1 MIVIFLAVLL
11 IMNSHVDTPLGRV
24 LVTSSNASQTTTTH
38 KENMEDAFVL
48 LSTETSESMAES
60 MRLVQKA
67 GGSISHVFSTRAFIG
82 KVPKSQ
88 KNELLGKKGI
98 LNITYDAVDLS
109 TVEKHGKVV
118 TMAAEAWNN
127 NFKGHAEQKGL
138 RPQQGS
144 RDPDPITNDARLPKR
159 QQNTTGLE
167 SPLFVPPYGAG
178 FYDISEYMI
187 GNAFYVNP
195 TIAVGVIMPES
206 NGVIDTNREDWTPTE
221 QNNVISEITAA
232 MDWWKNRGPLAHLS
246 FQYEV
251 LTVST
256 RYEPIARSSSD
267 EGLWI
272 SEVMGNIGFSSGDYG
287 NRVYSYANDLRNR
300 YKTDW
305 VTVIFVVDSSNDVD
319 GCFSDGYFA
328 YAYLGGPF
336 MVMTYKN
343 DNYGIANMDAVTAHE
358 MGHLFYAA
366 DEYYV
371 PGYNDPGYPTDRYGY
386 LAVENQNLQGP
397 GRSGSSNVP
406 CIMRGQVSPYTSGSV
421 CQYTKGHIGWRDTD
435 GNGVLDIVD
444 FWPGNTLNAY
454 TPDPTSDT
462 TPTYAGQASSRQC
475 YPNSNPYYT
484 PRNDITVNKIWLV
497 EYWVEDLSGTKIR
510 DKVSTTAIDG
520 AFDSP
525 FEEYTFT
532 VSPDLPGATY
542 KFLTV
547 AWNTEGQGT
556 IVSDQLTISTPQITI
571 TSSPTGSGF
580 VMVDGFPVITPQV
593 FTWTQGSTH
602 TLTANSPVSGGTG
615 VQFVWISWS
624 DSGAQSHT
632 ITTPWSATTYTAIFK
647 KQYMLTTS
655 VSPTGAGSLSVG
667 SGWRDDG
674 TTASVIATLNT
685 GYSFYYWSLDG
696 VNVGTIPSYSILM
709 NSAHGLTA
717 FFRGTSSVSLG
728 LSAGSI
734 ALGASVTLSGTVTPT
749 QPSPGIATGTTVT
762 LSYSLDGATWNTFIT
777 TKTGG
782 GGAYSVA
789 WYPPYPSAYQIK
801 ASWSGDSNYEGSTSS
816 AVSLAVIGTFK
827 RVTLLVSGP
836 DSTTRGSSATFDVL
850 LNNTDSP
857 LTTTLYF
864 EVTGPGGYW
873 YFDAQNITVTASGR
887 GRFQF
892 TWQVPSTASTGQYQ
906 VFVGLIPP
914 KPTAI
919 AQTQII
925 VLQS

>member
-98 LNITYDAVDLS
+98 LNITYDTVDLS

-144 RDPDPITNDARLPKR
+144 RDPDPITNDARFPRR
-159 QQNTTGLE
+159 QQNSTGLE
-167 SPLFVPPYGAG
+167 SLLFVPPYGAG

-232 MDWWKNRGPLAHLS
+232 MDWWKNRGSLAHLS

-272 SEVMGNIGFSSGDYG
+272 SEVMSNIGFSSGDYF

-305 VTVIFVVDSSNDVD
+305 VIVAFVVDSSNDAD

-358 MGHLFYAA
+358 MGHLFYAP
-366 DEYYV
+366 DEYA
-371 PGYNDPGYPTDRYGY
+371 GAWSAQDPSRTWGY
-386 LAVENQNLQGP
+386 LAVQNQNSQVG
-397 GRSGSSNVP
+397 GSSNVP

-462 TPTYAGQASSRQC
+462 TPTYTGQASSRQC

-520 AFDSP
+520 AFDSS

-624 DSGAQSHT
+624 DSEAQSHT

-667 SGWRDDG
+667 SGWRDDAVVVPV
-674 TTASVIATLNT
+674 TATANS

-696 VNVGTIPSYSILM
+696 VNVGINPSYYVLM
-709 NSAHGLTA
+709 SSAHSLTA
-717 FFRGTSSVSLG
+717 FFRSTSSVSLG
-728 LSAGSI
+728 LSAGSMV
-734 ALGASVTLSGTVTPT
+734 LGASVTISGAITPT
-749 QPSPGIATGTTVT
+749 QPSPGIPTGTMVT
-762 LSYSLDGATWNTFIT
+762 LTYSLDGVAWNMFIT
-777 TKTGG
+777 TKTSS
-782 GGAYSVA
+782 GGAYSVP
-789 WYPPYPSAYQIK
+789 WYPPHPSAYQIK

-816 AVSLAVIGTFK
+816 TVSLTVTGTFK

-836 DSTTRGSSATFDVL
+836 ASTTRGSSATFDVL

-873 YFDAQNITVTASGR
+873 YFDAQNITVTTSGR

-892 TWQVPSTASTGQYQ
+892 IWQVPSTASTGQYQ

-919 AQTQII
+919 AQTQIF